1 MPNTQG
7 QSLTLRVLRLP
18 GRAEAGVRRSPWWV
32 IIQREEGVAIILALM
47 ALSLLTAFGVAM
59 LLSSS
64 TEILIAGTFRDQ
76 RSALYAADGIAARV
90 ADELATMPDWDAVLN
105 GLVAST
111 LVDGPPT
118 GTRRLH
124 DGAAID
130 LAQVVNM
137 ATCQKPTTCST
148 SDVNAVTVQRPWG
161 ANNPQWRLYAYG
173 PLASMVPASQIELP
187 WYVLLM
193 VADDPL
199 QAAGVIAMRAEAFGP
214 RSGHAVI
221 ELLAA
226 RSSAADSDYNDDSGQ
241 ATVRILSWRE
251 VR

>member
-1 MPNTQG
+1 MMM
-7 QSLTLRVLRLP
+7 
-18 GRAEAGVRRSPWWV
+18 
-32 IIQREEGVAIILALM
+32 ALL

-76 RSALYAADGIAARV
+76 RAALYAADAIAART
-90 ADELATMPDWDAVLN
+90 ADELAAMPDWDAVLN
-105 GLVAST
+105 GLAASA

-118 GTRRLH
+118 GTRQLQ

-130 LAQVVNM
+130 LVHVVNM
-137 ATCQKPTTCST
+137 ATCQKPTTCAA
-148 SDVNAVTVQRPWG
+148 SDVNAVTAQRPWG
-161 ANNPQWRLYAYG
+161 ANNPQWRLYSYG
-173 PLASMVPASQIELP
+173 PLGSMLPASDIESP

-199 QAAGVIAMRAEAFGP
+199 QASDVIAMRAEAFGP

-226 RSSAADSDYNDDSGQ
+226 RSSGAHSDYNDGGGQ
-241 ATVRILSWRE
+241 AAVKILSWRE

>member
-1 MPNTQG
+1 MMM
-7 QSLTLRVLRLP
+7 
-18 GRAEAGVRRSPWWV
+18 
-32 IIQREEGVAIILALM
+32 ALM

-76 RSALYAADGIAARV
+76 RAALYAADAIAARA
-90 ADELATMPDWDAVLN
+90 ADELAAVADWDTVLN
-105 GLVAST
+105 GLVTST
-111 LVDGPPT
+111 VVDGPPT

-130 LAQVVNM
+130 LVQAVNM
-137 ATCQKPTTCST
+137 ATCQKRTTCT
-148 SDVNAVTVQRPWG
+148 ASDVTAVTAQRPWG
-161 ANNPQWRLYAYG
+161 PNNPRWRLYAYG
-173 PLASMVPASQIELP
+173 PLAGMLPASDIESP

-193 VADDPL
+193 VADNPL
-199 QAAGVIAMRAEAFGP
+199 QAADVIAMRAEAFGP
-214 RSGHAVI
+214 RSAHAVI

-226 RSSAADSDYNDDSGQ
+226 RAFGADSDYNDGGGQ
-241 ATVRILSWRE
+241 AAVRILSWRE

>member
-1 MPNTQG
+1 MRRRSTQNTQNTQSQNLILRVPRVPRFPSRVIG
-7 QSLTLRVLRLP
+7 QS
-18 GRAEAGVRRSPWWV
+18 
-32 IIQREEGVAIILALM
+32 EEGAAMMMALM

-76 RSALYAADGIAARV
+76 RAAVYAADAIAARA
-90 ADELATMPDWDAVLN
+90 ADELAAVPDWDAVLN

-111 LVDGPPT
+111 LVDGPPA
-118 GTRRLH
+118 GTRRLL
-124 DGAAID
+124 DGAPID
-130 LAQVVNM
+130 LVQAVNM
-137 ATCQKPTTCST
+137 ATCQKPTACTA
-148 SDVNAVTVQRPWG
+148 SDVNAVTAQRPWG
-161 ANNPQWRLYAYG
+161 TNNPQWRLYAYG
-173 PLASMVPASQIELP
+173 PLASMLPASSLEPP

-199 QAAGVIAMRAEAFGP
+199 QAPDVIAMRAEAFGP

-226 RSSAADSDYNDDSGQ
+226 RSSGADSDYNDGGGQ
-241 ATVRILSWRE
+241 TAVRILSWRE

>member
-1 MPNTQG
+1 M
-7 QSLTLRVLRLP
+7 RRL
-18 GRAEAGVRRSPWWV
+18 VR
-32 IIQREEGVAIILALM
+32 EDGAAMMMALM
-47 ALSLLTAFGVAM
+47 ALSLLTAFGVVM

-76 RSALYAADGIAARV
+76 RSALYAADAIAARAADDLAAV
-90 ADELATMPDWDAVLN
+90 ADWDTVLN
-105 GLVAST
+105 GLVTST

-130 LAQVVNM
+130 LVQAVNM
-137 ATCQKPTTCST
+137 ATCQKPTTCT
-148 SDVNAVTVQRPWG
+148 ASDMNAVTAQRPWG
-161 ANNPQWRLYAYG
+161 VNNPRWRLYAYG
-173 PLASMVPASQIELP
+173 PLASMLPASDIESP

-193 VADDPL
+193 VADDPT
-199 QAAGVIAMRAEAFGP
+199 QAADVISMRAEAFGP

-226 RSSAADSDYNDDSGQ
+226 RAFGADSDYNDGGGQ
-241 ATVRILSWRE
+241 AAVRILSWPEGRE
-251 VR
+251 VGEFCACPSRGLRI